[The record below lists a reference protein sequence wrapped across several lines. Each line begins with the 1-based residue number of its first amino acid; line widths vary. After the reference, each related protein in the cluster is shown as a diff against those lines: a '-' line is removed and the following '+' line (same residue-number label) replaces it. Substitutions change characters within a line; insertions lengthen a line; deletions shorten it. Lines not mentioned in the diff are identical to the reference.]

1 MAYVKALLAKAP
13 RSWRVLV
20 VIVVAC
26 IALVA
31 FSQASSDA
39 VDMVTVVAR
48 KGDVERTVAAQGRIQ
63 PRDYVDVGAQVSG
76 QLKTL
81 HVMLGDQ
88 VKKGDLLAEIDA
100 AVQMARVDASAAQL
114 EAQQAQLAQ
123 ANAQLRLA
131 RLQFKR
137 QTGLREVD
145 ATSEDEFQISEAGVA
160 SAEAQVMVLQAQ
172 IRQTDSG
179 LTEDKATLSY
189 TKIYSPMDGLVATLL
204 ARVGQTLNTNQS
216 APVLMRIADLSSV
229 TVSAEVSEADIS
241 RLSVGMPVYFS
252 PIGEPDKKWFST
264 LRQILPTPTV
274 TNNVVLYTALFDVD
288 NDDGRLM
295 ADMTAQVHFVEESAK
310 DVTVVPVSALKKR
323 QKDGF
328 DVTVIR
334 HGDPVV
340 QRVEIGV
347 SDRIL
352 VEIKSGIEA
361 GDKVVLEGAKAPG
374 AGASDKAS
382 GRRRG
387 PGLF

>member
-1 MAYVKALLAKAP
+1 MKDVKTTLTNIT
-13 RSWRVLV
+13 RSWRVLAV
-20 VIVVAC
+20 VIVAC
-26 IALVA
+26 LVMAA
-31 FSQASSDA
+31 FSQASSEA
-39 VDMVTVVAR
+39 VEVVTVDAR
-48 KGDVERTVAAQGRIQ
+48 KGSVERTVAAQGRIQ

-81 HVMLGDQ
+81 NVMLGDH

-100 AVQMARVDASAAQL
+100 AVQLARVDASAAQL

-123 ANAQLRLA
+123 ANAQLKLA

-137 QTGLREVD
+137 QDGLREVD
-145 ATSEDEFQISEAGVA
+145 ATSEDEFQIAEAGVA
-160 SAEAQVMVLQAQ
+160 SAEAQVLALRAQ

-189 TKIYSPMDGLVATLL
+189 TKIYAPIDGLVATLL

-241 RLSVGMPVYFS
+241 RLTVGMPVYFS

-264 LRQILPTPTV
+264 LSQILPTPTV

-295 ADMTAQVHFVEESAK
+295 TDMTAQVHFVEASVQ
-310 DVTVVPVSALKKR
+310 DVIVLPVSALKGR
-323 QKDGF
+323 AESGF
-328 DVTVIR
+328 EVTVMR
-334 HGDPVV
+334 QGEAVV
-340 QRVEIGV
+340 QRVAVGV
-347 SDRIL
+347 SDRIH
-352 VEIKSGIEA
+352 VEIKSGIAA
-361 GDKVVLEGAKAPG
+361 GDKVLLEGAKAPG
-374 AGASDKAS
+374 ESASVNAS
-382 GRRRG
+382 SRRRG